1 MKKLYKISM
10 VFVSVFLCVSMSACS
25 KSETVRKTV
34 FELPYYDG
42 TEYKEFS
49 DLPEYNSELW
59 RRNDNND
66 AGNDPFIL
74 DNVERDGYYYRYDG
88 FTASKS
94 TDLCHWVNIGTIMD
108 YNSQYGDGYEDQWAP
123 EVVYENGVYYLFHS
137 VSYPASDEAYRSGED
152 RRSLYVAVSS
162 SPAGP
167 FERVNYTKAS
177 DVGEENLRT
186 INESDYS
193 YDCEPVK
200 YTLFEPIATNKVWAK
215 ILPERGFENSD
226 KMCANID
233 PSPFVDPKDGK
244 KYLLFNHVVQ
254 PMPIIIVEMEN
265 WLTPKV
271 ETSRVVARCGYYT
284 VEDWNKEKNG
294 ETVEKIP
301 FENLVNKVNEGPFM
315 YYRSENDKYYL
326 TYSVNGFADS
336 TYSVAQ
342 AIGDSPTGPF
352 RKLKESENG
361 LILNGDNGENKKVS
375 GTGHHCFFS
384 IDNKLYICYHK
395 HTIPG
400 TIAGGRCDA
409 IDEVKFVKIKDIEGN
424 DTEVMY
430 VNGPTVT
437 PQPVIAKNA
446 PYTDISDKAD
456 VQVVNGK
463 AQNLGAIN
471 DGLLTH
477 SLKLNQEFH
486 DKYVLETEITSETTF
501 EMTFDDYKTIR
512 AIMIYNSKRA
522 ENIFYKIKNI
532 EFDAME
538 NGQPKT
544 YFIRALE
551 FDTKA
556 NVIYN
561 EFELEYGNYVVESTT
576 YCANVYA
583 EFNEIKV
590 NKIRFTVEI
599 PEGQSEVGISEIA
612 VLGRTA

>member
-108 YNSQYGDGYEDQWAP
+108 SNSQYGDGYEDQWAP

-167 FERVNYTKAS
+167 LERVNYTKAS

-200 YTLFEPIATNKVWAK
+200 YALFEPIATNKVWAK
-215 ILPERGFENSD
+215 ILPERGFENSG

-301 FENLVNKVNEGPFM
+301 FENLVNKVTAVLAVCARDTRRFRLRRMKVPALVYTFFVGLMCSLGVSLYLVRGGALGALSAVGGALFLVSDAVLLFLYFYHKKRAVLRAANLIT
-315 YYRSENDKYYL
+315 YYL
-326 TYSVNGFADS
+326 GMLCLALT
-336 TYSVAQ
+336 
-342 AIGDSPTGPF
+342 
-352 RKLKESENG
+352 
-361 LILNGDNGENKKVS
+361 
-375 GTGHHCFFS
+375 
-384 IDNKLYICYHK
+384 
-395 HTIPG
+395 
-400 TIAGGRCDA
+400 AGMA
-409 IDEVKFVKIKDIEGN
+409 
-424 DTEVMY
+424 
-430 VNGPTVT
+430 
-437 PQPVIAKNA
+437 AA
-446 PYTDISDKAD
+446 H
-456 VQVVNGK
+456 
-463 AQNLGAIN
+463 L
-471 DGLLTH
+471 
-477 SLKLNQEFH
+477 
-486 DKYVLETEITSETTF
+486 
-501 EMTFDDYKTIR
+501 
-512 AIMIYNSKRA
+512 
-522 ENIFYKIKNI
+522 
-532 EFDAME
+532 
-538 NGQPKT
+538 
-544 YFIRALE
+544 
-551 FDTKA
+551 
-556 NVIYN
+556 
-561 EFELEYGNYVVESTT
+561 
-576 YCANVYA
+576 
-583 EFNEIKV
+583 
-590 NKIRFTVEI
+590 
-599 PEGQSEVGISEIA
+599 
-612 VLGRTA
+612 